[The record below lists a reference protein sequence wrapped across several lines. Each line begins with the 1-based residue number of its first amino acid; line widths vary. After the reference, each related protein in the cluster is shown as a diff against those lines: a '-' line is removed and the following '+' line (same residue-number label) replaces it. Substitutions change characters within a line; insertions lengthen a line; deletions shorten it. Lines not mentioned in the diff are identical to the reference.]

1 MPAAQLFDVPLKL
14 GPVPFFGDLDAE
26 TAARVRGTL
35 LPLPSAR
42 LHLDEGPMHAL
53 ITEVLGEFG
62 LELRQLRVKYPR
74 DSFFSKGHRAAA
86 VPVDNLTSNSA
97 ADEMYPGRKKLS
109 LGFDLPRGSYAT
121 ILVKRLTEQVR
132 PATVTQENLSL
143 GDDDRPAI
151 D

>member
-1 MPAAQLFDVPLKL
+1 
-14 GPVPFFGDLDAE
+14 
-26 TAARVRGTL
+26 
-35 LPLPSAR
+35 
-42 LHLDEGPMHAL
+42 MHTL

-86 VPVDNLTSNSA
+86 VAVEHLTASPA

-121 ILVKRLTEQVR
+121 ILVKRLTERAQ
-132 PATVTQENLSL
+132 PEAATQEPAVTD
-143 GDDDRPAI
+143 GDINAAI
-151 D
+151 A